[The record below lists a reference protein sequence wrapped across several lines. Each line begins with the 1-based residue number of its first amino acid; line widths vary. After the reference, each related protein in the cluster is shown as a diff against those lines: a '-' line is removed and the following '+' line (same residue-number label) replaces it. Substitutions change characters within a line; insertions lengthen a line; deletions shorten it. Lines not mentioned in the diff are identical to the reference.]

1 MYKLLLET
9 TDRKFHKIFLFNTSE
24 DTENAI
30 DSEEGEF
37 DTVQTIKSI
46 LKRNKLK
53 LSDISKISVNK
64 GPGSFTGIKM
74 GISVANILNWQLF
87 GKKIEELD
95 KPEYGREPE
104 ITAPNQPF
112 E

>member
-1 MYKLLLET
+1 MYKLIIET
-9 TDRKFHKIFLFNTSE
+9 TDRKFHKILLNDVSGEKET
-24 DTENAI
+24 TV
-30 DSEEGEF
+30 DSEIGEF
-37 DTVQTIKSI
+37 DTVETIKTM
-46 LKRNKLK
+46 LKRNSVN
-53 LSDISKISVNK
+53 LSDLGEVTVHK

-104 ITAPNQPF
+104 ITPPNQPF
-112 E
+112 V